1 MAEENVYLFVPNLIG
16 YTRIFLALLSF
27 YFMPTNYVLATWAY
41 IISGFLDAIDG
52 HAARML
58 NQGSR
63 FGAFLDMLTDRCATM
78 CLLVVLCL
86 FYPSWTFLFQLSMI
100 IDIVSHWIHCQSALM
115 KGIDSHKK
123 IDLAGNPILRH
134 YYTNRKILF
143 CMCAG
148 NELFY
153 AMLYLLHFTH
163 GPTVPLGPLSFGIF
177 TAICV
182 LCAPVALTKTAISVV
197 QLYAACQNVVAI
209 DVAERKAEMEKQ
221 SSKSN

>member
-1 MAEENVYLFVPNLIG
+1 MKEENVYLFVPNLIG
-16 YTRIFLALLSF
+16 YVRIILALLSF
-27 YFMPTNYVLATWAY
+27 YFMPSNYVLASWAY
-41 IISGFLDAIDG
+41 IISGLLDAVDG

-86 FYPSWTFLFQLSMI
+86 FYPGWTFVFQLCMI
-100 IDIVSHWIHCQSALM
+100 IDIVSHWIHCQSSLM

-134 YYTNRKILF
+134 YYSNRIILF

-153 AMLYLLHFTH
+153 ASLYLLHFTS
-163 GPTVPLGPLSFGIF
+163 GPVVPLGPLSFGVF
-177 TAICV
+177 TAVCI
-182 LCAPVALTKTAISVV
+182 LCAPVALVKTAISIV
-197 QLYAACQNVVAI
+197 QLYAACQNVVAVDI
-209 DVAERKAEMEKQ
+209 AERKAARADESGK
-221 SSKSN
+221 KD